1 MRAQDSRLMA
11 KQIADVRFLPS
22 IRLTPAADSGQVGIT
37 IVISQM
43 ISYSQEVGYTRLRL
57 TGGKTVDVKETTD
70 RIDHLVRRASSRP

>member
-1 MRAQDSRLMA
+1 M
-11 KQIADVRFLPS
+11 I
-22 IRLTPAADSGQVGIT
+22 GIT

-43 ISYSQEVGYTRLRL
+43 ISYSQEVGFTRLRL

>member
-1 MRAQDSRLMA
+1 MA
-11 KQIADVRFLPS
+11 KQLTDVRFVPS
-22 IRLTPAADSGQVGIT
+22 IRLTPAAEPGPIGIT

-57 TGGKTVDVKETTD
+57 TGGKTVDVRETTD